1 MAEICLACSP
11 DCIWVL
17 AGANVA
23 SPLGMLFASN
33 SLGNSFMAFNT
44 NYHDTGLFG
53 VYASTPK
60 GRQRSGL
67 RDRHPVIAWQS
78 FGAVAGSCWFSCVR
92 PC

>member
-1 MAEICLACSP
+1 M
-11 DCIWVL
+11 W

-60 GRQRSGL
+60 GAPSLVWQCHSA
-67 RDRHPVIAWQS
+67 VIAMLHDMQTQPFLS
-78 FGAVAGSCWFSCVR
+78 VHTLVSCEAGVQD
-92 PC
+92 